1 MPATFDEIFTGPPVM
16 AIFRNMEP
24 RRCLELA
31 ERAWSIG
38 LRCVEVPVQ
47 SPESRQ
53 GLEETVKLG
62 AGHGHVVGAG
72 TITSVDLVRQA
83 AEAGAAFTVAPGFD
97 PEVAQASLEAGLP
110 HLPGVATASEIQRA
124 LALGLTWL
132 KAFPATV
139 LGTGWFAAM
148 KGPFPAA
155 RFVATG
161 GIDAGNAAAY
171 LQAGARVVAVGSAL
185 TDPTQLDRLAELV
198 KNY

>member
-24 RRCLELA
+24 QRCLEMA

-47 SPESRQ
+47 SPESKQ
-53 GLEETVKLG
+53 GLEEAVKLG
-62 AGHGHVVGAG
+62 AGRGRVVGAG

-110 HLPGVATASEIQRA
+110 HLPGVATASEVQRA

-139 LGTGWFAAM
+139 LGTGWFSAM
-148 KGPFPAA
+148 KGPFPTA

-185 TDPTQLDRLAELV
+185 ADATQLDRLAELV